1 MVDWITPSAA
11 LALGAALARA
21 NSCTVASTR
30 RLVFEG
36 HADWLVG
43 LAVAMAW
50 AGLTMTL
57 FAVAL
62 PQVVLLPAPK
72 AVGWQ
77 VIVGAIIIGL
87 GATMNRGCFLGSV
100 AALGRDLGERER
112 PSWAMLSLW
121 RGLRWPWR
129 CCRTMFAQRLL
140 AR

>member
-100 AALGRDLGERER
+100 AALGRDLGEAGLCSHSGGDCAGRGAAAEQCSHSA
-112 PSWAMLSLW
+112 SW
-121 RGLRWPWR
+121 PDK
-129 CCRTMFAQRLL
+129 
-140 AR
+140 